1 MIINLTQHRA
11 TPEQLD
17 AGVVDLPDSYR
28 TSVIEALTFDEIPD
42 STEME
47 YRANA
52 IAFIVSCYILGRLC
66 PTGSFEDISYQWGNN
81 NIEDENVKAFNHSF
95 MIGGAPFFM
104 STLEQELSYLGTV
117 LYAFSKRVSMDGAN
131 GEKVSQFKHI
141 GFVKAN
147 V

>member
-1 MIINLTQHRA
+1 MIINLTQHKA

-28 TSVIEALTFDEIPD
+28 TRVIEALTFDEIPD
-42 STEME
+42 GTEIA
-47 YRANA
+47 YRVNA

-66 PTGSFEDISYQWGNN
+66 PTDSFKDITKKWGDN
-81 NIEDENVKAFNHSF
+81 NIEDENVKVFNHSF
-95 MIGGAPFFM
+95 MIGGAPFLM
-104 STLEQELSYLGTV
+104 STLEEELSYLGTV

-131 GEKVSQFKHI
+131 GEKVSKFKHI

-147 V
+147 I